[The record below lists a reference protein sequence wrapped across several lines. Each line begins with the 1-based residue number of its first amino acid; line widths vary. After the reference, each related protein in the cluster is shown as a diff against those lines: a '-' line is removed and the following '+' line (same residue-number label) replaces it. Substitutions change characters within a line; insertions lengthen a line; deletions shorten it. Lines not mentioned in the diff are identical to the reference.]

1 MPSKSVHASSV
12 LPAGTSIEVRCHL
25 NCPWSAGF
33 EVEEPVLADDEVN
46 YRIRRAQSSAQSS
59 RVLPAVFGA
68 DYVRRLGRR
77 RPDLALSGRRELE
90 RSST

>member
-1 MPSKSVHASSV
+1 MRSKSVQARSV

-33 EVEEPVLADDEVN
+33 EVEEPVLADDEVS
-46 YRIRRAQSSAQSS
+46 YRIRRVQSS

>member
-1 MPSKSVHASSV
+1 MRSKSVHASSV

-25 NCPWSAGF
+25 NCPWSTGF
-33 EVEEPVLADDEVN
+33 EVEEPVLEDDDVS
-46 YRIRRAQSSAQSS
+46 YRIRRAGSS

-68 DYVRRLGRR
+68 DYIRRLGRR

>member
-1 MPSKSVHASSV
+1 MSSRSVRGSSV
-12 LPAGTSIEVRCHL
+12 LPVGTSIEVRCHL

-33 EVEEPVLADDEVN
+33 EVEEPVLADDEVG
-46 YRIRRAQSSAQSS
+46 YRIRRADSS
-59 RVLPAVFGA
+59 RALPAVFGA

-77 RPDLALSGRRELE
+77 RPDVALPGPRELE

>member
-1 MPSKSVHASSV
+1 
-12 LPAGTSIEVRCHL
+12 
-25 NCPWSAGF
+25 
-33 EVEEPVLADDEVN
+33 
-46 YRIRRAQSSAQSS
+46 
-59 RVLPAVFGA
+59 VLPAVFGA

>member
-1 MPSKSVHASSV
+1 MRSKTAHAPYV
-12 LPAGTSIEVRCHL
+12 LSAGTAIEVRCHL
-25 NCPWSAGF
+25 NCPWSPGF
-33 EVEEPVLADDEVN
+33 EIEEAVLVDDEVG
-46 YRIRRAQSSAQSS
+46 YRIRRAQSR

-77 RPDLALSGRRELE
+77 TGEMAVSGGVSGGRELE